1 MLMTKPRVLTSKI
14 WCDYVDLALSHSMV
28 KNSDDF
34 FFENKTRQVPQWSY
48 HLPRPYVDINA

>member
-1 MLMTKPRVLTSKI
+1 MTKPRVLTSKI

-34 FFENKTRQVPQWSY
+34 FLKIKQDKFLNGHITYQGHMS
-48 HLPRPYVDINA
+48 I